1 MKNINLC
8 FLVFVVLLSS
18 CKIKQSQKK
27 QLSNGKKVTEYSDPT
42 EKKMDIPIY
51 TSENEYSTE
60 PIQSLDEKSLTS
72 DFSFVD
78 DENLF
83 IDGDEEAKKMAS
95 ISVGNSSDK
104 NLIMDFNS
112 ERASV
117 DTFVNSENPAEDL
130 DSYNRDMEESKY
142 IFDSVKFDFDKN
154 IIKDDQKKSVKQD
167 IDEAKKAVKKG
178 KDIIIN
184 GHTCQIGSPSYN
196 LALSLRRA
204 NVVKQE
210 MIKAGVD
217 EKKIK
222 TVGYGYESPIV
233 WTDKTSRSEKI
244 RELAVNRRAEI
255 TTG

>member
-8 FLVFVVLLSS
+8 FLAFVVLLSS
-18 CKIKQSQKK
+18 CKTKQSQKK
-27 QLSNGKKVTEYSDPT
+27 QLPNGKKVAEYSGPT

-60 PIQSLDEKSLTS
+60 PIQSLDEKSLAS

-78 DENLF
+78 DDENLF
-83 IDGDEEAKKMAS
+83 IDKNDEEVKKMAS
-95 ISVGNSSDK
+95 ISVGDSS
-104 NLIMDFNS
+104 
-112 ERASV
+112 E
-117 DTFVNSENPAEDL
+117 DTFVNSENHAEDL
-130 DSYNRDMEESKY
+130 DSYNRNVEETKY
-142 IFDSVKFDFDKN
+142 TFDSVKFDFDKN
-154 IIKDDQKKSVKQD
+154 MIKDDQKKSVKQN

-210 MIKAGVD
+210 MVKEGVE

-233 WTDKTSRSEKI
+233 WTDKTDRSEKI
-244 RELAVNRRAEI
+244 KELAVNRRAEI